1 MAKNDLPALRDHL
14 FEVIERLKANE
25 DPEADQCEKISIE
38 TARAITSTAKT
49 IIDSAK
55 VEVDFLKLISDEAGA
70 TGVMMEAS
78 KTKFLTKNT
87 DGS

>member
-14 FEVIERLKANE
+14 FEVIERLKANQ
-25 DPEADQCEKISIE
+25 DSDASACEKIDIT
-38 TARAITSTAKT
+38 TAKAITETAKT

-55 VEVDFLKLISDEAGA
+55 VEVDFLKLIGNEAGV
-70 TGVMMEAS
+70 TGVLTEAS
-78 KTKFLTKNT
+78 KTKFLTKAN